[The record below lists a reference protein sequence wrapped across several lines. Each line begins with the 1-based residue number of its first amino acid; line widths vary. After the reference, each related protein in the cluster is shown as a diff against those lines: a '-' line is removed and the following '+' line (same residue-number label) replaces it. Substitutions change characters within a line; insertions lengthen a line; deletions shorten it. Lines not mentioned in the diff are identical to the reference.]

1 MGTSG
6 TGDRSKVVTSG
17 FCLGSGK
24 CMVEWRSG
32 RLIDWAPSS
41 AYWMLDCG
49 GFLCQC
55 WTVARRLCAC
65 GVVGLIGSGGAK
77 ERLLAVGGSVGGDE
91 QCSGV
96 GAVGSFD
103 SVGVIT
109 TGLGLEMRTAVMLT
123 EEVPGNSTGVLTC

>member
-1 MGTSG
+1 MAVGTIDRLG
-6 TGDRSKVVTSG
+6 TKLCVLDAGLWWVSM
-17 FCLGSGK
+17 L
-24 CMVEWRSG
+24 
-32 RLIDWAPSS
+32 
-41 AYWMLDCG
+41 MLDCG
-49 GFLCQC
+49 
-55 WTVARRLCAC
+55 TLCAC

-77 ERLLAVGGSVGGDE
+77 ERLLTVGGSVCGDE

>member
-1 MGTSG
+1 M
-6 TGDRSKVVTSG
+6 VG
-17 FCLGSGK
+17 FCANAGLWHAL
-24 CMVEWRSG
+24 CLWSG
-32 RLIDWAPSS
+32 R
-41 AYWMLDCG
+41 
-49 GFLCQC
+49 
-55 WTVARRLCAC
+55 
-65 GVVGLIGSGGAK
+65 LIGSGGAK
-77 ERLLAVGGSVGGDE
+77 ERLLAVGGSVYGDE

>member
-1 MGTSG
+1 
-6 TGDRSKVVTSG
+6 
-17 FCLGSGK
+17 
-24 CMVEWRSG
+24 MVEWRSG

-49 GFLCQC
+49 
-55 WTVARRLCAC
+55 TLCAC

-77 ERLLAVGGSVGGDE
+77 ERLLAVGGSVYGDE

-103 SVGVIT
+103 SIGVIT
-109 TGLGLEMRTAVMLT
+109 TGLGLEMRTAAMLT